1 MSKQNESQSS
11 KRPLDAWV
19 DCELK
24 GPTCLGYGWNR
35 TICDG
40 CDPSPVVQQRVQR
53 SGEVSRLTPQ
63 AKRRKAGVSQVPE
76 GRLDNIA
83 DVAAQRAGGVFIP
96 RELIEQHPGV
106 VATLQGCQRGPIQ
119 LVSQWALRTRT
130 FKQQFPKVVAALQG
144 CQLGPSASWGPSASH
159 GATAECLR
167 SAVRGPT
174 DPEL

>member
-1 MSKQNESQSS
+1 MISKIMASRITADVTYVTSS

-24 GPTCLGYGWNR
+24 GPYCWGYSWNR

-40 CDPSPVVQQRVQR
+40 CDSSPVVQQRVQK

-83 DVAAQRAGGVFIP
+83 HVVAQRAGGVFI
-96 RELIEQHPGV
+96 
-106 VATLQGCQRGPIQ
+106 
-119 LVSQWALRTRT
+119 TR
-130 FKQQFPKVVAALQG
+130 
-144 CQLGPSASWGPSASH
+144 
-159 GATAECLR
+159 
-167 SAVRGPT
+167 
-174 DPEL
+174 